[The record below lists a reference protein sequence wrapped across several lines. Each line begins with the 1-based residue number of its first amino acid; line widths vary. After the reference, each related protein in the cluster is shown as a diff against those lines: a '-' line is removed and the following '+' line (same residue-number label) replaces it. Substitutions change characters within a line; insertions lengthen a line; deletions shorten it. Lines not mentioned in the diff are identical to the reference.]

1 MTDYALGCWLIFA
14 SLVLLIGTG
23 AIVGYGWAVIHEE
36 RRGGCRGVG
45 CRWNRWLYGR
55 GHVRG
60 HEGVGLR
67 VHTPKEEK
75 R

>member
-1 MTDYALGCWLIFA
+1 MSDYALGCWLIFG

-36 RRGGCRGVG
+36 RHGGCRGDG
-45 CRWNRWLYGR
+45 CRRSRRTHGR
-55 GHVRG
+55 DHARG
-60 HEGVGLR
+60 LEGVGLR